1 MERDPTRRGF
11 VAAIGA
17 ATATTALRPAKA
29 IAADQLEFTYHT
41 AGELT
46 KALVGRQVSS
56 RELVDSAIA
65 RIEALDAKINAV
77 VARDFDRTR
86 QVANLADAARAR
98 GERRPL
104 LGLPMTVKEQFNVAG
119 LPTTW
124 DTRNTRLGSQRW
136 MRWRC
141 SG

>member
-1 MERDPTRRGF
+1 MTRARAGLYQRATAREIMERDPTRRGF

-17 ATATTALRPAKA
+17 ATATTALRSATA

-56 RELVDSAIA
+56 RELVDSVIA

-77 VARDFDRTR
+77 VVRDFDRTR

-98 GERRPL
+98 DRPL
-104 LGLPMTVKEQFNVAG
+104 LGLPMTVKEQFNIAG

-124 DTRNTRLGSQRW
+124 DT
-136 MRWRC
+136 
-141 SG
+141 